1 MTYLGLDDPQK
12 RAIPFLPSAIGARAG
27 GTSHS
32 CEIPSS
38 FLSFFIFIYFFIVD
52 ITQSHLYT
60 YHIIITTKTC
70 DISNKDLLIYNK
82 ST

>member
-12 RAIPFLPSAIGARAG
+12 RAISFLQAAMQQPAG

-32 CEIPSS
+32 CGTLLFF
-38 FLSFFIFIYFFIVD
+38 FLFFFLFIYYFFIVD

-60 YHIIITTKTC
+60 YHIIITTK
-70 DISNKDLLIYNK
+70 NV
-82 ST
+82 